1 MQPMPQNKSQT
12 TTNELHGHPT
22 LCNWSKLF
30 CASVWERIGFCRTA
44 ANMNVY
50 ETSITQE
57 LLFQFWQLARNSEL
71 PIELYQSKDEKA
83 NGNDLEIGIGTKY
96 GYFLVPCQ
104 AKIVSKKSNYAAFL
118 HKVNSVYQ
126 LDILLTY
133 GKRVKGLPLYLMY
146 NFNDISYQ
154 NQTIESFHSLDIR
167 ELGCSLHPAAL
178 LKTDYS
184 NALTGKLSI
193 PNFYDL
199 HRKTA
204 IPFSRLFCTVG
215 TTQILKETKTS
226 LSEISFYPKR
236 ELINSNYWQDLAP
249 PAAIGRIPPFEEL
262 RFTQSPPANTTSFNP
277 RFRILLSVE
286 RRPGGR
292 LFRN

>member
-1 MQPMPQNKSQT
+1 MPQNQPHS
-12 TTNELHGHPT
+12 TTNYLQEHPT

-30 CASVWERIGFCRTA
+30 CASMWERIGFCRLV

-57 LLFQFWQLARNSEL
+57 LLYQFWQLARNTKL

-83 NGNDLEIGIGTKY
+83 NGNDLEIGIETKY
-96 GYFLVPCQ
+96 GFFLVPCQ
-104 AKIVSKKSNYAAFL
+104 AKIVSKKSKYAAFP
-118 HKVNSVYQ
+118 HEVNSVYQ

-133 GKRVKGLPLYLMY
+133 GKKVRGLPLYLMY
-146 NFNDISYQ
+146 NFHNIAYQ
-154 NQTIESFHSLDIR
+154 NEKIESLHSLNIQ
-167 ELGCSLHPAAL
+167 ELGCSLYPAAL
-178 LKTDYS
+178 LKADYLNS
-184 NALTGKLSI
+184 LTGKLSI

-215 TTQILKETKTS
+215 TTQILEETKTS
-226 LSEISFYPKR
+226 LSEINFYPKR
-236 ELINSNYWQDLAP
+236 DMINSNYWQDLAP
-249 PAAIGRIPPFEEL
+249 PAAIGRIPPLQEP
-262 RFTQSPPANTTSFNP
+262 RFSQSPPDTTTTFNP
-277 RFRILLSVE
+277 RFRVLLSVE
-286 RRPGGR
+286 HRPGGR